1 MLWNQNG
8 EWNIKVYV
16 YNMYVVTSAVMTLLG
31 HLDTQNVLLGH
42 VLVHS
47 RHDTPFVQCDIL
59 NIMQRAHTLD

>member
-31 HLDTQNVLLGH
+31 HLDTQNVLLAIGH
-42 VLVHS
+42 VLVY
-47 RHDTPFVQCDIL
+47 TQ
-59 NIMQRAHTLD
+59 QT